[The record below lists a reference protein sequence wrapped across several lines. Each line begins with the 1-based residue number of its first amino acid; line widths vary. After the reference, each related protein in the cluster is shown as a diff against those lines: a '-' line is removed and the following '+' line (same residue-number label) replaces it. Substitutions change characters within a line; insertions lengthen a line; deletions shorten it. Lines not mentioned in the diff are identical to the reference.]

1 MSAAASTATTGNT
14 QARPTAGIRPRPTLE
29 GLVVNGPQRW
39 PWYDDEDERANH
51 AAR

>member
-1 MSAAASTATTGNT
+1 MTASAPSPSTLHP
-14 QARPTAGIRPRPTLE
+14 QAPTSAGIRPRPTLE

-51 AAR
+51 SPR

>member
-1 MSAAASTATTGNT
+1 MSAAASTPTTGNT
-14 QARPTAGIRPRPTLE
+14 QATPGGGIRPRPTLE

-51 AAR
+51 RPR